1 MSAYIDVYLYIYT
14 YEDLQLVCIKL
25 NISYMIK

>member
-1 MSAYIDVYLYIYT
+1 MSAYIDVYLYIHI